1 MSNVYLDHAATT
13 PLDPRVLEAMLPYL
27 KNQYG
32 NASSAH
38 RLGRVARVA
47 IENCR
52 EAIAQVLQAEP
63 ENIIFTSGGTEA
75 NNLMLH
81 GLCEPGDRL
90 ITSTIEHEAILQ
102 TAADLEQ
109 RGVTVD
115 RLSPGPNGAV
125 TPTQLT
131 EALEKPARLA
141 SFMYVNNET
150 GAVTPLAELG
160 EICRQAGVILHTD
173 AVQATG
179 YMPLSVNKL
188 IVDAM
193 TLSGH
198 KIYGPKGV
206 GVLYVRGGLAIKPQL
221 RGGAQERDRRGGTEN
236 VAAIV
241 GMAAALDLVE
251 KHKARARTRV
261 QGLLSELRARL
272 TNEQGDEIV
281 IMTPPNAAP
290 HILNVAFKPVE
301 GVPLDGEMLLLNLD
315 VEGIMVSAGSACS
328 SGALEPSHVLMSLG
342 VDRDTAKAAVRFS
355 LGYDT
360 TRADIQEAADR
371 LIAIVRRMRQV
382 RA

>member
-13 PLDPRVLEAMLPYL
+13 PLDPLVLEAMLPYL
-27 KNQYG
+27 KHQFG

-38 RLGRVARVA
+38 RLGRTARVA
-47 IENCR
+47 IENSR
-52 EAIAQVLQAEP
+52 EAIAHVLQAKP
-63 ENIIFTSGGTEA
+63 ETIIFTSGGTEA
-75 NNLMLH
+75 NNLMLR
-81 GLCEPGDRL
+81 GLCQPGDRL

-102 TAADLEQ
+102 TATAVEQ
-109 RGVTVD
+109 QGITVD

-131 EALEKPARLA
+131 AALARPARLA

-150 GAVTPLAELG
+150 GAVTSLAELG
-160 EICRQAGVILHTD
+160 AICRRAGVILHTD
-173 AVQATG
+173 AVQAAG
-179 YMPLSVNKL
+179 YLPLDVNEL
-188 IVDAM
+188 GVDAM

-206 GVLYVRGGLAIKPQL
+206 GVLYVRGGLTLEPL
-221 RGGAQERDRRGGTEN
+221 MRGGAQERSRRGGTEN

-251 KHKARARTRV
+251 KRKAEAKMRV
-261 QGLLSELRARL
+261 QDLLSDLRSKLTHELAD
-272 TNEQGDEIV
+272 QIV
-281 IMTPPNAAP
+281 ITTPPTAAP
-290 HILNVAFKPVE
+290 HILNVAFKPVQGE
-301 GVPLDGEMLLLNLD
+301 PLDGEMLLLNLD
-315 VEGIMVSAGSACS
+315 LDGIMVSAGSACS
-328 SGALEPSHVLMSLG
+328 SGALEPSHVLMALG

-355 LGYDT
+355 LGYQT
-360 TRADIQEAADR
+360 TQTDIKAAADR